1 MIIGKNSLK
10 KGGLLFLGVSVIA
23 TCIFATLATEE
34 VVLQIIAGFAL
45 IATAWGAYK
54 IYRSYEN

>member
-10 KGGLLFLGVSVIA
+10 KGGLLFLGVATIA
-23 TCIFATLATEE
+23 TCIFATIATEE

-54 IYRSYEN
+54 IYKSYEN

>member
-23 TCIFATLATEE
+23 VCIFATLATEE
-34 VVLQIIAGFAL
+34 IVLQSIAGLAL
-45 IATAWGAYK
+45 VATAWGAYK
-54 IYRSYEN
+54 IYKSYEN

>member
-10 KGGLLFLGVSVIA
+10 KGGLLFLGVSAIA
-23 TCIFATLATEE
+23 VCIFATLATEE
-34 VVLQIIAGFAL
+34 IVLQSIAGLAL

-54 IYRSYEN
+54 IYKSYEN